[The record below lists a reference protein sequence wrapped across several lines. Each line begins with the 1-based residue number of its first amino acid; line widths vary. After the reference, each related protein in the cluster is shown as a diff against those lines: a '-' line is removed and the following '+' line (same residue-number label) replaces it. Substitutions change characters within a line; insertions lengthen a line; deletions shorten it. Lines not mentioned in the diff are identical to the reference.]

1 MTIKSLQYLFS
12 QFGYVR
18 PIAGILQQ
26 VLLNQNVRFRIGEAQ
41 RPDFEASLKES
52 GHLRLFFCRAET
64 GKKSFQQL
72 ALLRDAC
79 SIIRVTRGQ
88 LLDLR
93 SKVSRSR
100 QGLRVSVEGI
110 DALPLSPC
118 VSELVSRLEGQAE
131 KLIRFRSCGGGILFF
146 WA

>member
-26 VLLNQNVRFRIGEAQ
+26 VLLNHNVRFRIGEAQ

-52 GHLRLFFCRAET
+52 GHLRLFFCRVET

-79 SIIRVTRGQ
+79 SIIRVMRGQ

-146 WA
+146 WE